1 MPTYDYQCKTCGL
14 RFEHFQS
21 ITSDALTQCPA
32 DVCRMTD
39 ERKGKGEVVRLISGG
54 AGLVFKG
61 EGFYLTDYAR
71 KDSGSKGAGPSTSAK
86 TGDGASGSARPDSS
100 GGDAKGSE
108 PSGGESKGSGSKRSD
123 SKGSESKGGGESTG
137 SGSKP
142 SSGSDGAS

>member
-21 ITSDALTQCPA
+21 ITSDALTHCPA

-71 KDSGSKGAGPSTSAK
+71 KESGAKGGGSSTSAK
-86 TGDGASGSARPDSS
+86 TGDGASSSTAAAS

-108 PSGGESKGSGSKRSD
+108 SSTGESKASD
-123 SKGSESKGGGESTG
+123 SKGSEAKGSGESTG
-137 SGSKP
+137 SGAKP
-142 SSGSDGAS
+142 SSGSDGPA